1 VLAVD
6 LNFNTIIKEKEVKME
21 ESCKN
26 VYITTPIYYVNDVA
40 HIGHAYTTII
50 ADMLARYSRLTGLN
64 TFLLTG
70 TDEHGQKIAQSAELR
85 GKTPKEY
92 ADEISGK
99 FRTLWDDF
107 GITYDKFIRT
117 TDEEHKLGVQKA
129 FETMYNKGDIYKGEY
144 EGFYCVS
151 CETFFTEKQLVDE
164 QFCPDCGRATS
175 IVKEES
181 YFFKLSKYE
190 DKLIKWYEE
199 NEDCIL
205 PRSKKN
211 EISNFVKGGLRD
223 LSISRTSFDWGVKL
237 PESMNEPRHVMYVWL
252 DALMNYITAL
262 GYGTDDKNMNF
273 WPANVHLVGKDI
285 LRFHAIYWPA
295 FLMSLE
301 LPLPTHIAAHGWWTR
316 DGEKMS
322 KSKGNVVD
330 PKVVADAYGLDA
342 FRYFML
348 REVPFGQDGDF
359 SQKALIDRINSDL
372 GNDLGN
378 LLNRISGMS
387 GKYFDYRVSSKDV
400 EKFHVKEL
408 AEVNAILENVEA
420 YIFNMQLNKYLEE
433 IWKVLTIAN
442 KAINDYEPW
451 NLMKDEKTDE
461 AMALVALITN
471 IMAKVA
477 LLLDSVMPEKIAKI
491 AESLGMKIDTATY
504 NSLIKNRNLLEDTV
518 ITKVEQLFPRIEEI
532 LLEQPVSSDISKTEC
547 ETKKEDITIVEDDNL
562 ITIDQFF
569 QTTLKIGTIVEAV
582 EVPKS
587 AKLLKLQ
594 VDLGEGKN
602 RQILAGIKEYY
613 SAEELVGTQAC
624 VVANLKPA
632 KLMGMLSEGMLM
644 AARDENGLSL
654 IRPEAPKKSG
664 TKIS

>member
-1 VLAVD
+1 MKQ
-6 LNFNTIIKEKEVKME
+6 T
-21 ESCKN
+21 CKN

-50 ADMLARYSRLTGLN
+50 ADMLARYSRLTGSK
-64 TFLLTG
+64 TFFLTG
-70 TDEHGQKIAQSAELR
+70 TDEHGQKISQSAEQR

-92 ADEISGK
+92 ADEVSGK
-99 FRTLWDDF
+99 FKTLWDDF
-107 GITYDKFIRT
+107 DITYDKFIRT

-129 FETMYNKGDIYKGEY
+129 FETMYKKGDIYKGDY
-144 EGFYCVS
+144 EGYYCVS
-151 CETFFTEKQLVDE
+151 CETFFTEKQLIDE
-164 QFCPDCGRATS
+164 QFCPDCGKPTN

-181 YFFKLSKYE
+181 FFFKLSAYE
-190 DKLIKWYEE
+190 DRLIKWYEE
-199 NEDCIL
+199 NDDCIL
-205 PRSKKN
+205 PRAKKN
-211 EISNFVKGGLRD
+211 EIVNFVKGGLRD

-237 PESMNEPRHVMYVWL
+237 PESMNEPKHVMYVWL

-262 GYGTDDKNMNF
+262 GYGKDNENMDF
-273 WPANVHLVGKDI
+273 WPATSHLVGKDI

-295 FLMSLE
+295 FLMSLD
-301 LPLPTHIAAHGWWTR
+301 LPLPKHIAAHGWWTR

-330 PKVVADAYGLDA
+330 PKEIADAYGLDA

-359 SQKALIDRINSDL
+359 SQKALMDRINSDL

-387 GKYFDYRVSSKDV
+387 GKYFDFKVTSKDV
-400 EKFHVKEL
+400 EKFHRKEL
-408 AEVNAILENVEA
+408 DEVEAILDNIEE
-420 YIFNMQLNKYLEE
+420 YLYNMQINRYLED

-442 KAINDYEPW
+442 KAIGDYEPW
-451 NLMKDEKTDE
+451 AKMKDGKEDE

-471 IMAKVA
+471 IMARISF
-477 LLLDSVMPEKIAKI
+477 LLESVMPEKIGKI
-491 AESLGMKIDTATY
+491 AQSIGLEINTDTYTKI
-504 NSLIKNRNLLEDTV
+504 LKNKELLEDIT
-518 ITKVEQLFPRIEEI
+518 ITKVEQLFPRIEEV
-532 LLEQPVSSDISKTEC
+532 LLEQAKPTDVSKSEAEKKSESK
-547 ETKKEDITIVEDDNL
+547 KVVEEPDNL
-562 ITIDQFF
+562 ITIDKFF
-569 QTTLKIGTIVEAV
+569 ETTLKIGTIVEAE

-587 AKLLKLQ
+587 KKLLKLQ
-594 VDLGEGKN
+594 VDVGEDKN
-602 RQILAGIKEYY
+602 RQILAGIKEFYN
-613 SAEELVGTQAC
+613 AADLVGTQAC

-644 AARDENGLSL
+644 AAKDENGLSL
-654 IRPEAPKKSG
+654 IRPESPKKSG

>member
-1 VLAVD
+1 
-6 LNFNTIIKEKEVKME
+6 ME

-70 TDEHGQKIAQSAELR
+70 TDEHGQKISQSAELR

-99 FRTLWDDF
+99 FRALWDDF
-107 GITYDKFIRT
+107 DITYDKFIRT

-129 FETMYNKGDIYKGEY
+129 FQTMFDKGDIYKGEY

-164 QFCPDCGRATS
+164 QFCPDCGRPTS

-205 PRSKKN
+205 PRAKKN
-211 EISNFVKGGLRD
+211 EITNFVKGGLRD

-237 PESMNEPRHVMYVWL
+237 PESMNEPKHVMYVWL
-252 DALMNYITAL
+252 DALLNYITAL

-273 WPANVHLVGKDI
+273 WPANVQLVGKDI

-301 LPLPTHIAAHGWWTR
+301 LPLPKHIAAHGWWTR

-330 PKVVADAYGLDA
+330 PKAVADAYGLDA

-387 GKYFDYRVSSKDV
+387 GKYFDYKVSSVDV
-400 EKFHVKEL
+400 EKFHTKEL
-408 AEVNAILENVEA
+408 AEVNAILEKVEA
-420 YIFNMQLNKYLEE
+420 YIFNMQINRYLEDL
-433 IWKVLTIAN
+433 WKVLTIAN

-451 NLMKDEKTDE
+451 NLMKDGKADE

-491 AESLGMKIDTATY
+491 AESLGMKIDTESY
-504 NSLIKNRNLLEDTV
+504 NSLIINKNLLQDTV
-518 ITKVEQLFPRIEEI
+518 ITKVEQLFPRIEEV
-532 LLEQPVSSDISKTEC
+532 LLEQPASSDISKTEC
-547 ETKKEDITIVEDDNL
+547 ETKKENKVEIIEDDNL

-594 VDLGEGKN
+594 VDLGEGRN

-644 AARDENGLSL
+644 ADRDENGLSL
-654 IRPEAPKKSG
+654 IRPEAPRKSG

>member
-1 VLAVD
+1 M
-6 LNFNTIIKEKEVKME
+6 EKC
-21 ESCKN
+21 CKN

-50 ADMLARYSRLTGLN
+50 ADMLARYSRLTGLD
-64 TFLLTG
+64 TYFLTG
-70 TDEHGQKIAQSAELR
+70 TDEHGQKIEQSAKQR
-85 GKTPKEY
+85 GRTPQEY

-107 GITYDKFIRT
+107 DISYDKFIRT
-117 TDEEHKLGVQKA
+117 TDTEHKIGVQKA

-164 QFCPDCGRATS
+164 QFCPDCGKPTN

-181 YFFKLSKYE
+181 FFFKLSKYE

-211 EISNFVKGGLRD
+211 EIVNFVKGGLRD

-237 PESMNEPRHVMYVWL
+237 PESINEPKHVMYVWL
-252 DALMNYITAL
+252 DALLNYITAL
-262 GYGTDDKNMNF
+262 GYGDKEENMNY
-273 WPANVHLVGKDI
+273 WPAKVQLVGKDI

-295 FLMSLE
+295 FLMSLD

-322 KSKGNVVD
+322 KSKGNVVN
-330 PKVVADAYGLDA
+330 PKEVADAYGLDA

-359 SQKALIDRINSDL
+359 SQKALMDRINSDL

-387 GKYFDYRVSSKDV
+387 GKYFDFKIDSVDV
-400 EKFHVKEL
+400 EKFHKKEL
-408 AEVNAILENVEA
+408 DEVNEILENVES
-420 YIFNMQLNKYLEE
+420 YIFNMQLNRYLED

-442 KAINDYEPW
+442 KAIGDYEPW
-451 NLMKDEKTDE
+451 AKMKEGKTEE

-477 LLLDSVMPEKIAKI
+477 LLLDSVMPEKISKI
-491 AESLGMKIDTATY
+491 AKSLGIEINTETY
-504 NSLIKNRNLLEDTV
+504 NKLIKNKELLAETT
-518 ITKVEQLFPRIEEI
+518 ITKVEQLFPRIEEV
-532 LLEQPVSSDISKTEC
+532 LLEQANNPEVSKSEPEEKSKA
-547 ETKKEDITIVEDDNL
+547 KKEQKNDNEKEENDNL

-569 QTTLKIGTIVEAV
+569 ETSLKIGTIVEAE

-587 AKLLKLQ
+587 KKLLKLQ

-602 RQILAGIKEYY
+602 RQILAGIKEFYE
-613 SAEELVGTQAC
+613 AKDLVGTQAC

-654 IRPEAPKKSG
+654 IRPETPKKSG